1 MIFICCCYCSLA
13 IHPCPVLTV
22 TKGKFYFFRIVY
34 ALSACVGGMGIVIVV
49 LACYA
54 CRRRSNLKRKSSDQE
69 INQGYD
75 PDTEDV
81 SVLYEEFDDRIK
93 FIRNCCVDDGVRTG
107 FSEEIEDLS
116 SLESQD
122 EFVNPVVH
130 M

>member
-1 MIFICCCYCSLA
+1 M
-13 IHPCPVLTV
+13 
-22 TKGKFYFFRIVY
+22 Y

-54 CRRRSNLKRKSSDQE
+54 CRRRRSNLKRKSSDQE

-75 PDTEDV
+75 ADTEDV

-93 FIRNCCVDDGVRTG
+93 FIRNLRLVDGVRTR

>member
-1 MIFICCCYCSLA
+1 M
-13 IHPCPVLTV
+13 
-22 TKGKFYFFRIVY
+22 Y
-34 ALSACVGGMGIVIVV
+34 ALSACVGGMGIVIVA

-81 SVLYEEFDDRIK
+81 SVLYEEFDDRIE
-93 FIRNCCVDDGVRTG
+93 FIRNRRVVDGVRTG
-107 FSEEIEDLS
+107 FSEEVEDLS

>member
-1 MIFICCCYCSLA
+1 M
-13 IHPCPVLTV
+13 
-22 TKGKFYFFRIVY
+22 Y
-34 ALSACVGGMGIVIVV
+34 ALSACVGGIGIVIVV

-54 CRRRSNLKRKSSDQE
+54 CRRRRSNLKRKSSDQE

-75 PDTEDV
+75 AETEDV

-93 FIRNCCVDDGVRTG
+93 FIRNRHVVDGVRTG

-122 EFVNPVVH
+122 EFVNPLVH

>member
-1 MIFICCCYCSLA
+1 MA
-13 IHPCPVLTV
+13 
-22 TKGKFYFFRIVY
+22 
-34 ALSACVGGMGIVIVV
+34 IVILV
-49 LACYA
+49 LACYV
-54 CRRRSNLKRKSSDQE
+54 CRRKSNLKRKSSDEE
-69 INQGYD
+69 INCGYD

-93 FIRNCCVDDGVRTG
+93 FIRNRRVVDGVKTG

-122 EFVNPVVH
+122 EFVNPIVH

>member
-1 MIFICCCYCSLA
+1 M
-13 IHPCPVLTV
+13 
-22 TKGKFYFFRIVY
+22 Y
-34 ALSACVGGMGIVIVV
+34 ALSACVGGMAIVILV

-54 CRRRSNLKRKSSDQE
+54 CRRKSNLKRKSSDEE
-69 INQGYD
+69 INRGYD

-93 FIRNCCVDDGVRTG
+93 FIRNRRVVHGVKTG
-107 FSEEIEDLS
+107 FSEEIEYLS

-122 EFVNPVVH
+122 EFVNPIVH

>member
-1 MIFICCCYCSLA
+1 M
-13 IHPCPVLTV
+13 

-49 LACYA
+49 LVCYA
-54 CRRRSNLKRKSSDQE
+54 CRRRSNLKRKSSDQD

-93 FIRNCCVDDGVRTG
+93 FIRNCHVVDAMLLKAFFAEYPTHSWLFGVMALMPG
-107 FSEEIEDLS
+107 
-116 SLESQD
+116 
-122 EFVNPVVH
+122 
-130 M
+130 

>member
-1 MIFICCCYCSLA
+1 M
-13 IHPCPVLTV
+13 
-22 TKGKFYFFRIVY
+22 Y

-81 SVLYEEFDDRIK
+81 SVLYEELEDRIQ
-93 FIRNCCVDDGVRTG
+93 FIRNRRVVDGVKTG
-107 FSEEIEDLS
+107 FSADVEDLS
-116 SLESQD
+116 SLGSED
-122 EFVNPVVH
+122 EFVNLAVH

>member
-1 MIFICCCYCSLA
+1 M
-13 IHPCPVLTV
+13 
-22 TKGKFYFFRIVY
+22 Y

-49 LACYA
+49 LAYYA

-75 PDTEDV
+75 ADTEDV

-93 FIRNCCVDDGVRTG
+93 FIRNRRVVDGVRTG

>member
-1 MIFICCCYCSLA
+1 MY
-13 IHPCPVLTV
+13 T
-22 TKGKFYFFRIVY
+22 
-34 ALSACVGGMGIVIVV
+34 LSACVGGMGIVIVV
-49 LACYA
+49 SACYA

-81 SVLYEEFDDRIK
+81 SVLYEEFDDRIE
-93 FIRNCCVDDGVRTG
+93 FIRNRHVVDGVRTG

-122 EFVNPVVH
+122 EFVNPVVY